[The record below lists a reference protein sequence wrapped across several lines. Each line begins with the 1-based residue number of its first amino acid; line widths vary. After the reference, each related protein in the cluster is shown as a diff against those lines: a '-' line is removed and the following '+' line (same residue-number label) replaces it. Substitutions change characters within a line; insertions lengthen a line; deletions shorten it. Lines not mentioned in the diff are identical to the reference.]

1 MIDLSMFDVFPVLQ
15 TERLILRE
23 IQYADVPD
31 IFRLF
36 SNPEVTRFHGTSTF
50 MEEKQAIDFV
60 DFVQSRYRE
69 KTGIRWAIT
78 LKDTGDFIGTVG
90 LNSILQHRTVI
101 GYDLAESCWGR
112 GYMPEAVQAMLE
124 YAFSIGLY
132 RAQAMVIPGN
142 HASVR
147 VLEKLGFREEGLL
160 RSWYYWEGRYWDMMS
175 FSLLKPEFKPES
187 RRFSGVQ
194 H

>member
-1 MIDLSMFDVFPVLQ
+1 MIDLSMFDAFPILQ
-15 TERLILRE
+15 TERLVLRDIRE
-23 IQYADVPD
+23 TDISDV
-31 IFRLF
+31 FQLF

-50 MEEKQAIDFV
+50 MEEKQAAEFV
-60 DFVQSRYRE
+60 NFVQSRYRE

-78 LKDTGDFIGTVG
+78 LRDTGAFIGTVG
-90 LNSILQHRTVI
+90 MNSIIQHRTVI
-101 GYDLAESCWGR
+101 GYDLSEAHWGR

-124 YAFSIGLY
+124 YAFSVGLY
-132 RAQAMVIPGN
+132 RVQAMVIPGN
-142 HASVR
+142 QASVR

-160 RSWYYWEGRYWDMMS
+160 RSWYHWEGRYWDMLS
-175 FSLLKPEFKPES
+175 FSLLKPEFRPES